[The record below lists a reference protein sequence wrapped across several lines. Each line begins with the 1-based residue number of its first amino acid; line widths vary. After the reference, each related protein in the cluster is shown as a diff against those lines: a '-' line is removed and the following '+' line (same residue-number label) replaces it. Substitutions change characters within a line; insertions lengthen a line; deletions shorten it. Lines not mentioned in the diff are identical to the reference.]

1 MNYQSYSDLWGF
13 IEEYLPNYYKRDD
26 VLRSDIL
33 FRYINDEYVDDS
45 DLQWI
50 REEFESDKEAIKK
63 ESLRLE
69 KGFLNEAM
77 DSFYEKLIDSKRTDN
92 MQRLN
97 LP

>member
-13 IEEYLPNYYKRDD
+13 IEEYLPNYYKRND

-45 DLQWI
+45 DMQWI
-50 REEFESDKEAIKK
+50 REEFGSDKEAIKK

-69 KGFLNEAM
+69 KGFINEAM
-77 DSFYEKLIDSKRTDN
+77 DCFYEQLLEIKRTDN
-92 MQRLN
+92 LQIPN